1 MGATT
6 YLYDYIKSEDTYTL
20 DQYIECQSDDNAC
33 YNNLSFIDEHDGI
46 RFNTYNVLG
55 DYIDEIRDCRTTK
68 RRKEYII

>member
-33 YNNLSFIDEHDGI
+33 YKYGRRRNNKAYKLFGVH
-46 RFNTYNVLG
+46 NLLLG
-55 DYIDEIRDCRTTK
+55 L
-68 RRKEYII
+68 